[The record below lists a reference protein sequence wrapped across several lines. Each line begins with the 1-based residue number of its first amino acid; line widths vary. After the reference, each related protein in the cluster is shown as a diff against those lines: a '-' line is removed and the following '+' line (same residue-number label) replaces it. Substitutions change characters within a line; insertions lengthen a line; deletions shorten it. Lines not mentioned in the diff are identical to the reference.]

1 MAGGFYLSPCIL
13 DSCNDEMTVVKEEVF
28 GPVLSILSF
37 DDEEEVIARA
47 NNTVFGL
54 SAGVFTKYE
63 IVNMCDYKYNLLFI
77 LDIIT

>member
-1 MAGGFYLSPCIL
+1 
-13 DSCNDEMTVVKEEVF
+13 MTVVKEEVF